1 MNGKCEVD
9 SDLKVPKL
17 LQVVLGKDR
26 VVSLRGL
33 LTSVAKERVE
43 AQRLV
48 TTLARE
54 SDHPEYK
61 KLLDQTWC
69 YVEASVSVLKQGFT
83 LDQYS
88 SQADVLG
95 RAVETLL
102 NSPFGRKNV
111 ICYGYGKVMHSCKT
125 KLRL

>member
-1 MNGKCEVD
+1 MNATNAMKEPD
-9 SDLKVPKL
+9 SDFKAPKL
-17 LQVVLGKDR
+17 LKVVMGKDR
-26 VVSLRGL
+26 VVSLREL
-33 LTSVAKERVE
+33 LTSLAKERVE

-48 TTLARE
+48 TTLVRE

-69 YVEASVSVLKQGFT
+69 YAEASVLGLKQGFT

-88 SQADVLG
+88 NQADVLG

-111 ICYGYGKVMHSCKT
+111 ICYGYGKVLH
-125 KLRL
+125 